1 MTMRVR
7 WFLML
12 VAGLAVMGLAG
23 CGHYTCGA
31 GFGSSSCTSSGPPS
45 LGGGGGNGASG
56 TVFAYLLAETGAAD
70 GMAADTLS
78 LSANS
83 FTEASSFV
91 APPLP
96 LGLPL
101 DGGTVVVN
109 LTNQKYLYVPFNNG
123 ALYGYAIDGT
133 TGALTSV
140 PNSPYT
146 AIGGNSITSNPA
158 GTLLFVS
165 DFVTGDISVF
175 NISQTDGSL
184 TAVSGSPFPS
194 GILAAQ
200 IATDGLGKFLY
211 VTAGFGGA
219 QVAALAINQS
229 AGALFGTLSTVPGSP
244 FAFTMSKVLGEN
256 SGKYLLGITGAANL
270 IYVFSINSQT
280 GAIAEV
286 GLPTLTASVAE
297 NLAVSPNGSFVYTFD
312 GLSLPMEGYQL
323 DDSTG
328 ALTVLTN
335 SPFTGVNLEAGQFDQ
350 SGQFLFGIA
359 EGEVAIDFGPYGA
372 DTGTGLISAPTFG
385 TLGFPGGGFA
395 VSDLNSAP

>member
-7 WFLML
+7 GFLML
-12 VAGLAVMGLAG
+12 VAGLAVMGLAS

-31 GFGSSSCTSSGPPS
+31 GFGSSTCTSSGPPS

-56 TVFAYLLAETGAAD
+56 TVFAYLLAEVGASD

-78 LSANS
+78 LSANT
-83 FTEASSFV
+83 FAEASGFV

-109 LTNQKYLYVPFNNG
+109 LTSQKYLYIPFDDG
-123 ALYGYAIDGT
+123 TVFGYAIDGT

-140 PNSPYT
+140 PFSPVT
-146 AIGGNSITSNPA
+146 ASGGNSIAANPA

-165 DFVTGDISVF
+165 DFATGNISVF

-194 GILAAQ
+194 GISAAQ

-211 VTAGFGGA
+211 VTSGLGGT

-229 AGALFGTLSTVPGSP
+229 TGALSKVIGSP
-244 FAFTMSKVLGEN
+244 FTFSMSKVLGEN
-256 SGKYLLGITGAANL
+256 SGKYLLGISGVDSHL
-270 IYVFSINSQT
+270 YVFGINSQT
-280 GAIAEV
+280 GAIAEI
-286 GLPTLTASVAE
+286 GSPTLTLSIPVD
-297 NLAVSPNGSFVYTFD
+297 LAVSPNGTFVYTFD
-312 GLSLPMEGYQL
+312 GLSLPMEGYEIQSSGTL
-323 DDSTG
+323 MAVSG
-328 ALTVLTN
+328 
-335 SPFTGVNLEAGQFDQ
+335 SPFTGVNLDQGKFDQ
-350 SGQFLFGIA
+350 SGLYLFGVA
-359 EGEVAIDFGPYGA
+359 QGQVAIDFGPYGA
-372 DTGTGLISAPTFG
+372 DPSTGVISPPKFG

-395 VSDLNSAP
+395 VSDLNDAP